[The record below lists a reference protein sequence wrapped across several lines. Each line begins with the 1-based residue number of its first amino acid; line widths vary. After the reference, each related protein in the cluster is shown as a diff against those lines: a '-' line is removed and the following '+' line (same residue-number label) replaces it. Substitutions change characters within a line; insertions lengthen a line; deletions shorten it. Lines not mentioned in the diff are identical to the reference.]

1 MSKLTPFGEAST
13 GAVAAVFANLLVF
26 PLDVVAS
33 RLQIQSK
40 ALASVQAH
48 SKPYSSQ
55 LDALVRIARE
65 EGLLQGLYAGLVPSL
80 SQTAASAFL
89 YFYFHSFVRGV
100 YLKLLKRIYVNQ
112 PRMLLPSTS
121 AELALGAVA
130 GALSRAI
137 TNPISVVTTRL
148 QTSNTTPNSASKP
161 TSTSIINE
169 ILQTDGIV
177 GLWRGFPASLVLT
190 VNPALTY
197 GLFERV
203 KSLVVAR
210 RMKRAVG
217 KGVDVKSV
225 SGMLSSGDAFL
236 VGALTKALAT
246 IVTYPYIMAKVRM
259 QWRPPVSSDAGK
271 DPLGEGNKRGLEDA
285 IRYKSATDVLSKVWQ
300 TEGLLGWYVGLNAQ
314 LLKAVLCQGI
324 LFMTKDYFTAIALL
338 LLK

>member
-55 LDALVRIARE
+55 LDALVRITRE
-65 EGLLQGLYAGLVPSL
+65 EGLLQGLYA
-80 SQTAASAFL
+80 
-89 YFYFHSFVRGV
+89 GV

-148 QTSNTTPNSASKP
+148 QTSNTTPNSTSKP

-217 KGVDVKSV
+217 KGMDAKSV

-259 QWRPPVSSDAGK
+259 QWRPPVSSDASK
-271 DPLGEGNKRGLEDA
+271 DPLREGNKKGLEDA

>member
-1 MSKLTPFGEAST
+1 MSVKKLTPFGEAST
-13 GAVAAVFANLLVF
+13 GAVAAVFANFLVF

-48 SKPYSSQ
+48 SKPYTSQ
-55 LDALVRIARE
+55 LDALIRITRE

-100 YLKLLKRIYVNQ
+100 YLKLLKRIYINQ
-112 PRMLLPSTS
+112 PRMLLASTS

-148 QTSNTTPNSASKP
+148 QTSNTTPNTTTKP
-161 TSTSIINE
+161 TSASIINE
-169 ILQTDGIV
+169 ILQTDGV
-177 GLWRGFPASLVLT
+177 AGLWRGFPASLVLT

-225 SGMLSSGDAFL
+225 SGTLSAGDAFL

-246 IVTYPYIMAKVRM
+246 VVTYPYIMAKVRM
-259 QWRPPVSSDAGK
+259 QWRPPVSSDRDEEGK
-271 DPLGEGNKRGLEDA
+271 KKHMEDA

-300 TEGLLGWYVGLNAQ
+300 TEGLFGWYVGLNAQ

-324 LFMTKDYFTAIALL
+324 LFMIKDYFTAIALL